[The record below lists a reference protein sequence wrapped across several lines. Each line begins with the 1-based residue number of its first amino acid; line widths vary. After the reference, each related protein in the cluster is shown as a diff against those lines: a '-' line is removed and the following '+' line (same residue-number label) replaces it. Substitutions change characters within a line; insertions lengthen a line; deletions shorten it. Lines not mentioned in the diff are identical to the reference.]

1 MSPVGGGFAVA
12 IATLMIERYVATD
25 SAGFGPHLHLFVDLA
40 KSVQLNGRRAIEDGR
55 IRQQIAR
62 NYAMRAGLD
71 SINVRARLMMQAGMM
86 PGPEGS
92 LNKLVAVRSRQ
103 KLSELAIDLQ
113 GSDGFLFDEHAS
125 QKEDWASIGGLF
137 VHVDITDEQSVLDG
151 YAKARAAHG
160 QERVCVHCAMTS
172 RRGKTLAYD
181 KETGTFRRTP
191 TEDYAYG
198 VAGIL
203 TASYRIGSIAAEGM
217 ANLPEMDD
225 GERGAIIFTA
235 SVAAQD
241 AQIGQVIYGSAKA
254 GVNGLVLPMARDLMD
269 LGIRVNSIM
278 PGVFG
283 TPLLGNMNPKV
294 KESLEASVPFPKRLG
309 KAEEYASLAMEMVRN
324 TYFNGQAVRLDG
336 AIRMAPR

>member
-1 MSPVGGGFAVA
+1 MKFDSTTSAVVTGGASGLGRATAEALAAAGVKVTIFDINDPLGEEVA
-12 IATLMIERYVATD
+12 
-25 SAGFGPHLHLFVDLA
+25 
-40 KSVQLNGRRAIEDGR
+40 Q
-55 IRQQIAR
+55 
-62 NYAMRAGLD
+62 
-71 SINVRARLMMQAGMM
+71 
-86 PGPEGS
+86 
-92 LNKLVAVRSRQ
+92 
-103 KLSELAIDLQ
+103 
-113 GSDGFLFDEHAS
+113 
-125 QKEDWASIGGLF
+125 SIGGLF

-160 QERVCVHCAMTS
+160 QERICVHCAMTS

-181 KETGTFRRTP
+181 KENGGYRRTP
-191 TEDYAYG
+191 TEDYAFG
-198 VAGIL
+198 VEGIL
-203 TASYRIGSIAAEGM
+203 TASYRVASIAAEGM
-217 ANLPEMDD
+217 ATLPELED
-225 GERGAIIFTA
+225 GERGAIVLTA

-241 AQIGQVIYGSAKA
+241 GQIGQVIYGSAKA

-283 TPLLGNMNPKV
+283 TPLLNNMNPKV

-309 KAEEYASLAMEMVRN
+309 KAEEYASLAMEMIRN

>member
-1 MSPVGGGFAVA
+1 MKIDNSIAAVVTGGASGLGRATAEALAASGVKVA
-12 IATLMIERYVATD
+12 IFDINDALGEEVA
-25 SAGFGPHLHLFVDLA
+25 AA
-40 KSVQLNGRRAIEDGR
+40 
-55 IRQQIAR
+55 
-62 NYAMRAGLD
+62 
-71 SINVRARLMMQAGMM
+71 
-86 PGPEGS
+86 
-92 LNKLVAVRSRQ
+92 
-103 KLSELAIDLQ
+103 
-113 GSDGFLFDEHAS
+113 
-125 QKEDWASIGGLF
+125 IGGLF

-151 YAKARAAHG
+151 YATARAAHG

-172 RRGKTLAYD
+172 RRGKTLAFD
-181 KETGTFRRTP
+181 KASGSFRRTP

-203 TASYRIGSIAAEGM
+203 TASYRIASISAEGM
-217 ANLPEMDD
+217 ATLSELED
-225 GERGAIIFTA
+225 GERGAIVLTA

-278 PGVFG
+278 PGVFS
-283 TPLLGNMNPKV
+283 TPLVAGLPEPVLASLG
-294 KESLEASVPFPKRLG
+294 ASVPFPKRLG

-324 TYFNGQAVRLDG
+324 SYFNGQAVRLDG

>member
-1 MSPVGGGFAVA
+1 MKIDSTVSAVVTGGASGLGRATAEALAAAGVKVA
-12 IATLMIERYVATD
+12 IFDINDALGEEVA
-25 SAGFGPHLHLFVDLA
+25 S
-40 KSVQLNGRRAIEDGR
+40 
-55 IRQQIAR
+55 
-62 NYAMRAGLD
+62 
-71 SINVRARLMMQAGMM
+71 
-86 PGPEGS
+86 
-92 LNKLVAVRSRQ
+92 
-103 KLSELAIDLQ
+103 
-113 GSDGFLFDEHAS
+113 
-125 QKEDWASIGGLF
+125 SIGGLF

-181 KETGTFRRTP
+181 KESGGYRRTP
-191 TEDYAYG
+191 TADYAFG
-198 VAGIL
+198 VEGIL
-203 TASYRIGSIAAEGM
+203 TASYRVASIAAEGM
-217 ANLPEMDD
+217 ATLPELED
-225 GERGAIIFTA
+225 GERGAIILTA

-241 AQIGQVIYGSAKA
+241 GQIGQVIYGSAKA

-269 LGIRVNSIM
+269 LGIRVNAIM

-283 TPLLGNMNPKV
+283 TPLLNNMNPKV

>member
-1 MSPVGGGFAVA
+1 MKFDSNTAAVVTGGASGLGRATAEALAASGVKVA
-12 IATLMIERYVATD
+12 IFDINEALGEEVA
-25 SAGFGPHLHLFVDLA
+25 
-40 KSVQLNGRRAIEDGR
+40 
-55 IRQQIAR
+55 
-62 NYAMRAGLD
+62 
-71 SINVRARLMMQAGMM
+71 
-86 PGPEGS
+86 
-92 LNKLVAVRSRQ
+92 
-103 KLSELAIDLQ
+103 
-113 GSDGFLFDEHAS
+113 
-125 QKEDWASIGGLF
+125 ASIGGLF
-137 VHVDITDEQSVLDG
+137 CKVDITDEQSVLDG

-160 QERVCVHCAMTS
+160 QERICVHCAMTS

-181 KETGTFRRTP
+181 KETRTFRRTS
-191 TEDYAYG
+191 TEDYAFG

-217 ANLPEMDD
+217 ATLPEMED

-278 PGVFG
+278 PGVFR